1 MLKKALN
8 IIAPAMMT
16 LSLKYQFGIDISGVI
31 IIVLYCLLYKI
42 IASLLNKK
50 IDKGIIIIS
59 LIFSLN
65 MVIGKYCYLNMYNK
79 NNSFV
84 LGLLNYKN
92 IISIIGLF
100 FIIISVLEYLL
111 TRIKDYKFIKEK
123 NKLNNLLLLLTTFV
137 VIIIMWLPYLM
148 TFFPATMSLDSL
160 GEFKNG
166 LNHNIWHDSQPV
178 IHQLLIMICCEI
190 GKVFSSKII
199 APIIVYT
206 IIQYTL
212 LAFVVSYSV
221 IFVYQNINNKKVVLF
236 MILFYGLVP
245 IFGYY
250 SIVMWKDIIYGAFVL
265 LLTIFTYKLITK
277 EKIEKIFYVKYY
289 LVALICLLFRTNA
302 IYMFFLLLITTI
314 LLYKNNKIKIVILY
328 LSVIISFYIIKIPIF
343 NHFNIQRSASA
354 EYLAIP
360 LQQIGRMNYKNIKF
374 SSKETKVVNNLIPI
388 EILKE
393 AYDPKTSDGIKFNPN
408 YNGDYFDNN
417 KFKVL
422 STWFKLCLKHPDVA
436 IESYFIST
444 LGYWYPDLED
454 RYYENT
460 IIDND
465 FGLHQIPVNN
475 KLINKYVEVAG
486 DYKNPII
493 KNLWSIG
500 LYVWLLIISIYLLL
514 KRRANKYLISYIPV
528 IGNLVTLFIATP
540 VFNEV
545 RYVFSLYLCSILLL
559 LIPFFNEKVEKTDKS
574 NK

>member
-1 MLKKALN
+1 
-8 IIAPAMMT
+8 
-16 LSLKYQFGIDISGVI
+16 
-31 IIVLYCLLYKI
+31 
-42 IASLLNKK
+42 
-50 IDKGIIIIS
+50 
-59 LIFSLN
+59 
-65 MVIGKYCYLNMYNK
+65 
-79 NNSFV
+79 
-84 LGLLNYKN
+84 
-92 IISIIGLF
+92 
-100 FIIISVLEYLL
+100 
-111 TRIKDYKFIKEK
+111 
-123 NKLNNLLLLLTTFV
+123 
-137 VIIIMWLPYLM
+137 
-148 TFFPATMSLDSL
+148 
-160 GEFKNG
+160 
-166 LNHNIWHDSQPV
+166 
-178 IHQLLIMICCEI
+178 
-190 GKVFSSKII
+190 
-199 APIIVYT
+199 
-206 IIQYTL
+206 
-212 LAFVVSYSV
+212 
-221 IFVYQNINNKKVVLF
+221 
-236 MILFYGLVP
+236 
-245 IFGYY
+245 
-250 SIVMWKDIIYGAFVL
+250 
-265 LLTIFTYKLITK
+265 
-277 EKIEKIFYVKYY
+277 
-289 LVALICLLFRTNA
+289 
-302 IYMFFLLLITTI
+302 
-314 LLYKNNKIKIVILY
+314 
-328 LSVIISFYIIKIPIF
+328 
-343 NHFNIQRSASA
+343 
-354 EYLAIP
+354 
-360 LQQIGRMNYKNIKF
+360 MNYKNIKF

-417 KFKVL
+417 KSKVL